1 MLLILLLS
9 SSGFEFSIFSSTRE
23 LFIYII
29 LIIVYH
35 FVSCFYHLISF
46 YKLFPMLLNFLGDS
60 NGNVSFHYIDF
71 LIDAFVFY
79 FSAFCYLSHDT
90 SAVQPFYCSFF
101 SSSIFSAKQL
111 LLPPLLGNLLTRGC
125 GILASPSVE
134 LQVQHTPR
142 A

>member
-1 MLLILLLS
+1 MLLILRLS
-9 SSGFEFSIFSSTRE
+9 SSVFEFSIFPSTRQ

-35 FVSCFYHLISF
+35 FIYCFYHLSF
-46 YKLFPMLLNFLGDS
+46 YKHFSMLLNFLAGS
-60 NGNVSFHYIDF
+60 NGNVSFHYTDF

-79 FSAFCYLSHDT
+79 PSAFCCLSHDT
-90 SAVQPFYCSFF
+90 SAVQPFYCSFL

-111 LLPPLLGNLLTRGC
+111 LLPPLLGKLLTRGC

-134 LQVQHTPR
+134 L
-142 A
+142 